1 MPETTKPEG
10 LSPEVIREIEEKIL
24 GINYEDYFFSYNI
37 LYKGENMKK
46 IILFL
51 ILIIFTA
58 LPTIAARKYY
68 IKIHAIPL
76 IAN

>member
-46 IILFL
+46 NNFIFNINHFYCVTNNCSKKILY
-51 ILIIFTA
+51 
-58 LPTIAARKYY
+58 K
-68 IKIHAIPL
+68 K
-76 IAN
+76 